1 MIVSWLAARTNAIS
15 VNVRDGKTY
24 FRVADV
30 AAWHKGLGELLA
42 EVQRIKSEGD
52 RASAE
57 RLMEDHAI
65 NINIKLRDEVLDRY
79 NGLDQPAYSGF
90 VQLELTANTDDEG
103 TITDV
108 KIPYSMDQEAQMLYW
123 SGAK

>member
-1 MIVSWLAARTNAIS
+1 MIVSWLAARTNAIN
-15 VNVRDGKTY
+15 VEVRDGKTY

-30 AAWHKGLGELLA
+30 DAWHKGVGDLLA

-65 NINIKLRDEVLDRY
+65 NINVKLRDEVLDRY
-79 NGLDQPAYSGF
+79 SGLDQPAYSGF
-90 VQLELTANTDDEG
+90 VQPELTAVTNDEG
-103 TITDV
+103 DITDV
-108 KIPYSMDQEAQMLYW
+108 KISYPMDLETQMLRW